1 MNPVLS
7 GLKRVDR
14 SVFILAAAI
23 VVLLVGGS
31 FYKSEFLTVHYML
44 QQLHVATFLGILATG
59 AMVVILLGHI
69 DLSMPWVLTVSAMM
83 ATAVSSE
90 GGWATAFAIP
100 SGLAVGVLIG
110 LINGL
115 MVAYMRVPSMI
126 ITLAVNAVLLGLAVL
141 YTGGFAPQTKASE
154 VMLLLG
160 QKRSIVGIPNMI
172 YVWLVVA
179 AAVVFVLKKTPLGRH
194 IYAIGN
200 RERAT
205 YLSGVNTRLV
215 LIICFAIAGFCSAL
229 GGVMLAGYVNQS
241 YQAMGDV
248 YLLPAIAAV
257 VLGGTNILGGRG
269 TYLGT
274 IGGVLVIT
282 LLQSILSVMQ
292 MQDSWRQII
301 YGLVIIAML
310 LLHGRSGKVRTA

>member
-1 MNPVLS
+1 MNVAL
-7 GLKRVDR
+7 GVLKRIDR

-31 FYKSEFLTVHYML
+31 FVQPEFLTVHYLL
-44 QQLHVATFLGILATG
+44 QQLHVATFLGIVATG

-69 DLSMPWVLTVSAMM
+69 DLSVPWVLTVSAMM
-83 ATAVSSE
+83 ATSISSI
-90 GGWATAFAIP
+90 GGWASAFAIP
-100 SGLAVGVLIG
+100 SGLAVGVFIG
-110 LINGL
+110 ALNGL

-126 ITLAVNAVLLGLAVL
+126 ITLSINAVLLGLAVL

-160 QKRSIVGIPNMI
+160 QQRSLAGIPNML
-172 YVWLVVA
+172 YVWIVVGG
-179 AAVVFVLKKTPLGRH
+179 AAVFLLRKTPLGRH

-215 LIICFAIAGFCSAL
+215 LIICFIIAGFCSAL
-229 GGVMLAGYVNQS
+229 GGVMIAGYVNQS
-241 YQAMGDV
+241 YQAMGDP

-282 LLQSILSVMQ
+282 LLQSMLSVMQ
-292 MQDSWRQII
+292 MQESGRQII

-310 LLHGRSGKVRTA
+310 LVHGHSGKVRTA

>member
-1 MNPVLS
+1 MNAVLS
-7 GLKRVDR
+7 VLKRVDR

-31 FYKSEFLTVHYML
+31 FYKSEFLTVQYLL
-44 QQLHVATFLGILATG
+44 QQLHVATFLGIIATG
-59 AMVVILLGHI
+59 AMTVILLGHI
-69 DLSMPWVLTVSAMM
+69 DLSVPWVLTVSAMM
-83 ATAVSSE
+83 ATAISSV
-90 GGWATAFAIP
+90 GGWVTAFAIP
-100 SGLAVGVLIG
+100 SGLALGVLIG
-110 LINGL
+110 MINGL

-160 QKRSIVGIPNMI
+160 QKRSLVGIPNMH
-172 YVWLVVA
+172 YVWIVVGG
-179 AAVVFVLKKTPLGRH
+179 AVVFMLRKTPLGRH

-215 LIICFAIAGFCSAL
+215 LITCFMIAGFCSAL

-241 YQAMGDV
+241 YQAMGDA

-282 LLQSILSVMQ
+282 LLQSMLSVMQ
-292 MQDSWRQII
+292 MQESGKQII
-301 YGLVIIAML
+301 YGVVIIAML

>member
-1 MNPVLS
+1 MLDV
-7 GLKRVDR
+7 LKRVDR

-23 VVLLVGGS
+23 VILLVGGS
-31 FYKSEFLTVHYML
+31 FYKAEFLTAGYLL
-44 QQLHVATFLGILATG
+44 QQLHIATFLGIIASG
-59 AMVVILLGHI
+59 AMVVILLGQI
-69 DLSMPWVLTVSAMM
+69 DLSVPWTLTVAAMM
-83 ATAVSSE
+83 ATTIAGM
-90 GGWATAFAIP
+90 GGWVAGFAIP
-100 SGLAVGVLIG
+100 AGLGVGVLIG

-126 ITLAVNAVLLGLAVL
+126 ITLGVNAVLLGLAVL

-160 QKRSIVGIPNMI
+160 QKRSLVGIPNMV
-172 YVWLVVA
+172 YVWIVVA
-179 AAVVFVLKKTPLGRH
+179 AAVVFMLRRTPLGRH

-205 YLSGVNTRLV
+205 YLSGVNTRRV
-215 LIICFAIAGFCSAL
+215 LIICFMIAGFCSAL
-229 GGVMLAGYVNQS
+229 GGVMLSGYVNQS
-241 YQAMGDV
+241 YQAMGDP

-282 LLQSILSVMQ
+282 LLQSMLSVMQ
-292 MQDSWRQII
+292 MQESGRQII
-301 YGLVIIAML
+301 YGAVIIAML
-310 LLHGRSGKVRTA
+310 LLHGRSGKLASA